1 VTSDLPVVHLTAS
14 FYIKI
19 EIFTFKNRK
28 MVPDKIYLKNISLRV
43 NKLEVMTM
51 RIMKAPLY

>member
-1 VTSDLPVVHLTAS
+1 VTSDLPVVHLTAL

-28 MVPDKIYLKNISLRV
+28 MVPSGLLGAYFIIKKQKNKQWSNL
-43 NKLEVMTM
+43 
-51 RIMKAPLY
+51 